1 MGGSIEDEPLIAVLS
16 GGIGGEREV
25 SLETG
30 CAVAKALKK
39 THVVELHELEEAS
52 APPFLDGNRMVVFPA
67 IHGTFGEDGVLQ
79 SLLDERDIEYAGSG
93 KDASRLC
100 INKQNAKT
108 IVEGFEIPVS
118 PSITFEQ
125 SDSVD
130 IEKVIDLLGRDLVV
144 KPVDQGS
151 SVALHVVEGRDALR
165 KAIEPLPLGNWM
177 IEKRV
182 FGREL
187 TVGVLHGQAL
197 GVVEVIPEGG
207 IYDYRSKYEP
217 GCTRYQFPAILDP
230 EVESG
235 LRSHAETAFAACG
248 CRDFARVDFIGTDDG
263 SWCFLEVNTIP
274 GLTETSLL
282 PKSASC
288 MGYDFDCLVQELVSP
303 SIKRFHCKGRR
314 PEMN

>member
-1 MGGSIEDEPLIAVLS
+1 VGGSIEDEPLIAVLS
-16 GGIGGEREV
+16 GGIGREREV
-25 SLETG
+25 SLNSG
-30 CAVAKALKK
+30 CAVAEALGK
-39 THVVELHELEEAS
+39 THEVKLHELEEAS
-52 APPFLDGNRMVVFPA
+52 APSFLDGNRMVVFPA
-67 IHGTFGEDGVLQ
+67 IHGTFGEDGELQ

-100 INKQNAKT
+100 INKQAAKT
-108 IVEGFEIPVS
+108 IVKGVGIAVS
-118 PSITFEQ
+118 PSVAFEQ

-130 IEKVIDLLGRDLVV
+130 IGKVMDLLGRDLVV

-151 SVALHVVEGRDALR
+151 SVALHIVEGRDALWQ
-165 KAIEPLPLGNWM
+165 AIEPLPRGNWM

-197 GVVEVIPEGG
+197 GVVEVIPKGG
-207 IYDYRSKYEP
+207 VFDYKSKYES
-217 GCTRYQFPAILDP
+217 GFTRYQFPAILSP
-230 EVESG
+230 EVEQG
-235 LRSHAETAFAACG
+235 LQSDAETAFAACG
-248 CRDFARVDFIGTDDG
+248 CRDFARVDFIGEKDG

-288 MGYDFDCLVQELVSP
+288 VGYDFNRLVQELVSP
-303 SIKRFHCKGRR
+303 SIKRFRNRIRCRK
-314 PEMN
+314 